1 MWLWRELPRI
11 DELPN
16 GSQLQSDGKLKFSD
30 NFFEIFAIPE
40 AWVVDLNGLN
50 IRYRAL
56 QQEFHPDKYS
66 TKSQIDQRLAVQMT
80 SLINQAFETLK
91 CPLKRAQYLL
101 ELSNINTDQ
110 ETHITTDGNF
120 LMQQIELREGLQDIF
135 NHKEPWEMLE
145 RMRREIEDIYLNL
158 QDSFQENYQKGSLDD
173 ALNITAKMQF
183 FSKLLIEVEN
193 VEAEL
198 EDI

>member
-16 GSQLQSDGKLKFSD
+16 GSQLQSDGKLTFSN
-30 NFFEIFAIPE
+30 NFFEIFAIPQ
-40 AWVVDLNGLN
+40 AWDVDLNGLN

-80 SLINQAFETLK
+80 SLINQAFGTLK

-101 ELSNINTDQ
+101 ELSNIDTDQ

-120 LMQQIELREGLQDIF
+120 LMQQIEFREDLQGIF
-135 NHKEPWEMLE
+135 NHKEPWGKLE

-158 QDSFQENYQKGSLDD
+158 QDSFQENYLE
-173 ALNITAKMQF
+173 QF
-183 FSKLLIEVEN
+183 
-193 VEAEL
+193 
-198 EDI
+198 

>member
-1 MWLWRELPRI
+1 MWLWRELPRL
-11 DELPN
+11 DESPN

-30 NFFEIFAIPE
+30 DFFEIFSIPRS
-40 AWVVDLNGLN
+40 WDVDLSGLS

-66 TKSQIDQRLAVQMT
+66 TKSQVDQRLAVQMT
-80 SLINQAFETLK
+80 SLINEAFETLK

-101 ELSNINTDQ
+101 ELSDINTDQ
-110 ETHITTDGNF
+110 ETHITTDSLF
-120 LMQQIELREGLQDIF
+120 LMQQIEFREGLQEILS
-135 NHKEPWEMLE
+135 HKEPWEPLE
-145 RMRREIEDIYLNL
+145 RMRHEIEGIYLSL
-158 QDSFQENYQKGSLDD
+158 QNNFKENYQKNFLDE
-173 ALNITAKMQF
+173 ALLITTKMQF
-183 FSKLLIEVEN
+183 FSKLLLEVEH